1 MYFIILTK
9 IQKNEQIS
17 VIIFCIKYLIYT
29 HMKYLKTY
37 EAQHVNT
44 IAKRFK
50 GEYDK
55 INNKLVM
62 KKMILPLLSI
72 LMTSGASCPDIVVES
87 VIKKILSFYQLETAF
102 EKVKESWID

>member
-55 INNKLVM
+55 INNKLVEIELYM
-62 KKMILPLLSI
+62 KDILIPLHRAVLWQNDKVVR
-72 LMTSGASCPDIVVES
+72 DIHIYDTKLIMEE
-87 VIKKILSFYQLETAF
+87 LAARAAAGE
-102 EKVKESWID
+102 